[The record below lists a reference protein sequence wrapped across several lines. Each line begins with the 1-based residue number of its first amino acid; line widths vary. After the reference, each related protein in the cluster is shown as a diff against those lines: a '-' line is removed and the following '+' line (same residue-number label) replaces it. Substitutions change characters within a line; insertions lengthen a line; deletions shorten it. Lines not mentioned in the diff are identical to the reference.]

1 MEVKRTCGEG
11 GVCVL
16 IVSAEGRATEEA
28 SVIRLNEAS
37 DPLVSRLPYLKGAPQ
52 VKSCLSGGGKR

>member
-11 GVCVL
+11 GVVCVL

-28 SVIRLNEAS
+28 SMIRPNEAS
-37 DPLVSRLPYLKGAPQ
+37 DPLVSRLPGEGTLT
-52 VKSCLSGGGKR
+52 